1 MSLVKVMQRRQV
13 VIPKELFDQ
22 LGLKEGDYL
31 EAEVVGGKIVYTPKQ
46 VVDKDTWYWTQEGQT
61 TIKAS
66 LKAAAQG
73 QLIGPFSSADE
84 LMTELNRR
92 KA

>member
-31 EAEVVGGKIVYTPKQ
+31 EAGVKDGKIVYTPKQ
-46 VVDKDTWYWTQEGQT
+46 VVDRDTWYWTEEGQA

-66 LKAAAQG
+66 LKAAAKG
-73 QLIGPFSSADE
+73 KLIGPFESADE
-84 LMTELNRR
+84 LMAELNRR